1 MGNSDHFASST
12 KNRSQF
18 PSTHWTVVLLAQTG
32 EEREAALEKICQ
44 RYWYPIYAFL
54 RKSGRQPADAEDL
67 TQGFFQRILGDDSI
81 LRVDSERGKLRTFLL
96 ANLKRHLS
104 ADQIRKRAVK
114 RGGGAAVLSIDQAGA
129 EARYLENFVDEGS
142 DPDLLFGRIWA
153 SDLFRAVIERLSERY
168 ADSGRS
174 ELFEALRASLTGAS
188 ATATYAELS
197 ERLVMPEATL
207 RSHVNRLRKAFRA
220 ELEEEI
226 SLTLADGEDIRS
238 EMKHL
243 ASLLRL

>member
-1 MGNSDHFASST
+1 MGISSRSSSST

-18 PSTHWTVVLLAQTG
+18 PSTHWTVVLLAQAG
-32 EEREAALEKICQ
+32 EEQEAALEKICQ

-54 RKSGRQPADAEDL
+54 RKSGRQPSDAEDL
-67 TQGFFQRILGDDSI
+67 TQGFFQRILGDDSL
-81 LRVDSERGKLRTFLL
+81 LRADAERGKLRTFLL
-96 ANLKRHLS
+96 ANLKRHLI
-104 ADQIRKRAVK
+104 AEQVRKKAAK
-114 RGGGAAVLSIDQAGA
+114 RGGGAAVLSIDQAVA
-129 EARYLENFVDEGS
+129 EARYLENFIDEGS
-142 DPDLLFGRIWA
+142 DPDRLFGRIWA
-153 SDLFRAVIERLSERY
+153 SDLFRAVIDRLSVRY

-174 ELFEALRASLTGAS
+174 DLFEALRDSLTSGS

-197 ERLVMPEATL
+197 DRLELPEATL

-226 SLTLADGEDIRS
+226 TVTIAEGEDVKT